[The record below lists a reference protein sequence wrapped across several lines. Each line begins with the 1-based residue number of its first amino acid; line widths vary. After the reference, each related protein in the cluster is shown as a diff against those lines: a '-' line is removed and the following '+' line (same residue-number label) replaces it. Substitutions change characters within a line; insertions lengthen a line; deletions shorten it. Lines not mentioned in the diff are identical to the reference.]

1 MSTTATLVVVPGI
14 EPRALCMPG
23 KCSATKLYIPSVES
37 VLVIWLAYETDAR
50 LILTI
55 EVGCYQCVSGKQLID
70 LR

>member
-1 MSTTATLVVVPGI
+1 
-14 EPRALCMPG
+14 MPG

-37 VLVIWLAYETDAR
+37 VLVIWLAYETDTR
-50 LILTI
+50 VILII